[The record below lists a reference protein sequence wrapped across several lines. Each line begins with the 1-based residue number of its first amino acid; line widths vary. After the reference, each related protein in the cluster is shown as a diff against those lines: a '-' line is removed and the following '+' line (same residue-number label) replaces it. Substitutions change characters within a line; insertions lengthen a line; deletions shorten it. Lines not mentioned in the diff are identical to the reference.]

1 MNTQNAAPLVCQ
13 EITKSFAGRAV
24 VDKANL
30 CINPGELT
38 ALVGSSGAGKTTLLR
53 LLAGMEKPDSGTISS
68 GETVLSTA
76 HSMTPPER
84 RRIGLVFQDF
94 ALFPHM
100 TVTGNIC
107 FGLHKLPKPDRLKIA
122 NGWIDRLGLTERAE
136 AFPHQLSGGEQQ
148 RVAIA
153 RALAPVPVAI
163 LMDEPFSGLDP
174 ALRDQAR
181 QAAIDAIREAGT
193 PALLVTHDAAEAMAF
208 ADKICIISDGKIIQ
222 TGSPAELYERPTS
235 LAAAKALGRALTVD
249 KSTLP
254 IELQQTCP
262 NAQKLYM
269 RPEALEIDPAGKAEM
284 ILKTVKQ
291 VGPSMML
298 ELDYNGTVFFA
309 QSPAANV
316 PSAPGPVRVSLN
328 PARIFSFGEA
338 QF

>member
-1 MNTQNAAPLVCQ
+1 MNTQNAASLVCQ
-13 EITKSFAGRAV
+13 EITKSFAGRTV
-24 VDKANL
+24 VDQASLILNT
-30 CINPGELT
+30 GELT

-53 LLAGMEKPDSGTISS
+53 LLAGMEKPDSGTISN

-76 HSMTPPER
+76 QSIIPPER

-107 FGLHKLPKPDRLKIA
+107 FGLYQLPKPERLKTA
-122 NGWIDRLGLTERAE
+122 KSWIDRLGLAERAE
-136 AFPHQLSGGEQQ
+136 AFPHELSGGEQQ

-174 ALRDQAR
+174 TLRDQAR
-181 QAAIDAIREAGT
+181 QVAIEAIREAGT

-208 ADKICIISDGKIIQ
+208 ADKICIINDGQIIQ
-222 TGSPAELYERPTS
+222 TGSSADLYQRPTS
-235 LAAAKALGRALTVD
+235 LAAAKALGRVLAVN

-254 IELQQTCP
+254 TELQQTCP
-262 NAQKLYM
+262 STQTIYM
-269 RPEALEIDPAGKAEM
+269 RPEALEIDPKGKAEM

-309 QSPAANV
+309 QSPAANLTYT
-316 PSAPGPVRVSLN
+316 PGPVRVSLN
-328 PARIFSFGEA
+328 PASVFSF
-338 QF
+338 